1 MSTRKASPT
10 RVKNFLQILVKKVI
24 YFYYTI
30 FIIPFSIKFV
40 FPPLH
45 LNNVISLFPA
55 KLYPLKCRDSL
66 KESNGQMHV
75 EQFVLISHIHIVLS
89 YTTVSFFK
97 TFTSFSVCILK
108 ILSIL
113 KYIYIYIYYVELE
126 VFN

>member
-55 KLYPLKCRDSL
+55 KFYPLKCRDSL

-75 EQFVLISHIHIVLS
+75 EQFVLISHIHIMLS
-89 YTTVSFFK
+89 YTVICFFK
-97 TFTSFSVCILK
+97 TFSPLSLCVLK

-113 KYIYIYIYYVELE
+113 NIYIYIMLS
-126 VFN
+126 